1 MPFPSPGALPDPG
14 TEPRPP
20 ALQALQA
27 EAFSAIIAGTDHIY
41 VLFEELLYL
50 THSL

>member
-14 TEPRPP
+14 VEPGSP

-27 EAFSAIIAGTDHIY
+27 EAFSAAIAGTDHIY
-41 VLFEELLYL
+41 VLFEGLFYL
-50 THSL
+50 IHSL